1 MADGTA
7 HALWLSAMTPHRTLI
22 PLIALVATACLK
34 LPEIGSFQVQE
45 DAGTPA
51 TEQPQPD
58 AGSPGGTLSSV
69 RLLKPT
75 GTVFT
80 NGTLDV
86 QVELV
91 GSPNTLVE
99 LVLDGKDTVG
109 VLEPPAYKLTWN
121 TASIPE
127 GPHLLTARA
136 VLGSKTLV
144 SAARTV
150 TVDRTPPQLVLRT
163 PAPNAQEVS
172 VHEPIYAVFSEAV
185 RAETL
190 TDSSVR
196 LTMTGGTTV
205 ARTVSLSSDGKTL
218 RVQPAA
224 SPVAPATMMLN
235 TTNAITDLAGN
246 GLASPSEAWIWNVPA
261 WISTGVSP
269 DASPEVAS
277 LQLRQDSSGGSVMA
291 FSSPDG
297 DFWAVYKDNAG
308 NWRSLSPD
316 PRLPASGL
324 PYPSGHSYVT
334 GFALQL
340 DNSTTPV
347 LAYSTGASKNDG
359 NLISIRRWQDN
370 DWRTIGTTN
379 FVHEPYAHNFITVAA
394 LQLTSNGM
402 PVVAWMGS
410 IGYNY
415 LHVHRW
421 TGSTWEKLGDHI
433 TVENDSPSGDYK
445 YSPSLR
451 LNASNNPVIAWSELD
466 GKVYVSQWSA
476 GSRVWS
482 TYGQGLSAYPQLA
495 TPALNP
501 SLQLDIVGSP
511 IIAWRQADSTGTKHI
526 HVRRWSN
533 GVWQD
538 MGTALRASPGIT
550 DTSAPELHVD
560 PSNKLILS
568 WSEMAGGIM
577 QTHFRVWNGTQWEM
591 PVSPLNGDQFS
602 ISLDAQGG
610 LVAAKAVEYSIL
622 TTYRPNN

>member
-1 MADGTA
+1 
-7 HALWLSAMTPHRTLI
+7 MTPYRTLV

-69 RLLKPT
+69 RLLKPA

-136 VLGSKTLV
+136 VLGNKTLV

-172 VHEPIYAVFSEAV
+172 VREPIYAVFSEAV

-224 SPVAPATMMLN
+224 SPVAPATMMLSTSN
-235 TTNAITDLAGN
+235 TITDLAGN
-246 GLASPSEAWIWNVPA
+246 GLATPSEPWIWNVPA

-269 DASPEVAS
+269 DSSPEVVS
-277 LQLRQDSSGGSVMA
+277 LQLRQDSLGGSVIA
-291 FSSPDG
+291 FSGPDG
-297 DFWAVYKDNAG
+297 ELWAVYKDNTG

-316 PRLPASGL
+316 PRLPASVL
-324 PYPSGHSYVT
+324 PYPTGHHYVT

-340 DNSTTPV
+340 DRSTTPV
-347 LAYSTGASKNDG
+347 LAYGTGPAHGDG
-359 NLISIRRWQDN
+359 KLLSVRRWQDN
-370 DWRTIGTTN
+370 DWKAVATIN
-379 FVHEPYAHNFITVAA
+379 LPEQSSASMTVAD
-394 LQLTSNGM
+394 LKLTKHGM
-402 PVVAWMGS
+402 PVVAWMTS
-410 IGYNY
+410 AASNLKTLY
-415 LHVHRW
+415 VHRW
-421 TGSTWEKLGDHI
+421 TGNYWEDFGQEV
-433 TVENDSPSGDYK
+433 TSGSGSPSGDHK
-445 YSPSLR
+445 YFPSLQ
-451 LNASNNPVIAWSELD
+451 LNASDSPVLAWSEID
-466 GKVYVSQWSA
+466 GKVYVSYWDI
-476 GSRVWS
+476 GSRAWLPH
-482 TYGQGLSAYPQLA
+482 GQGLSAYPQLS

-501 SLQLDIVGSP
+501 SLQLDSAGSP
-511 IIAWRQADSTGTKHI
+511 VVAWRQADSAGTKHI

-533 GVWQD
+533 GTWQD
-538 MGTALRASPGIT
+538 LGAALSASPGAT
-550 DTSAPELHVD
+550 DTSEPELHLA

-568 WSEMAGGIM
+568 WSEMAGGTM

-591 PVSPLNGDQFS
+591 LVSPLNGDQFS
-602 ISLDAQGG
+602 ISLDAPGN
-610 LVAAKAVEYSIL
+610 LVAAKAIEYSFL
-622 TTYRPNN
+622 TTYSPNK

>member
-1 MADGTA
+1 
-7 HALWLSAMTPHRTLI
+7 MTPHRTLI

-69 RLLKPT
+69 RLLKPA

-224 SPVAPATMMLN
+224 SPVAPATMMLS
-235 TTNAITDLAGN
+235 TSNAITDLAGN
-246 GLASPSEAWIWNVPA
+246 GLASPSDPWIWNVPA

-269 DASPEVAS
+269 DSSPEVAS
-277 LQLRQDSSGGSVMA
+277 LQLHQDSSGGSVIA

-297 DFWAVYKDNAG
+297 DFWAVYKDNTG

-340 DNSTTPV
+340 DNSTIPV

-359 NLISIRRWQDN
+359 NLISVRRWQDN
-370 DWRTIGTTN
+370 DWRTTTASLPPGPFESH
-379 FVHEPYAHNFITVAA
+379 FVTVAD
-394 LQLTSNGM
+394 LKLTRDGM
-402 PVVAWMGS
+402 PVVAWMMSGGS
-410 IGYNY
+410 NTLYVN
-415 LHVHRW
+415 RW
-421 TGSTWEKLGDHI
+421 NGSSWEDFGQNVTD
-433 TVENDSPSGDYK
+433 ESNSPPGDYK
-445 YSPSLR
+445 FFPALQ
-451 LNASNNPVIAWSELD
+451 LNASDNPILAWSYPD
-466 GKVYVSQWSA
+466 GKVYVAYWSTGPNIA
-476 GSRVWS
+476 WV
-482 TYGQGLSAYPQLA
+482 TYGQGLSAYSQLS

-501 SLQLDIVGSP
+501 SLQLDSAGSP
-511 IIAWRQADSTGTKHI
+511 IVAWRQADSTGTKHI

-538 MGTALRASPGIT
+538 MGTALSASPGAT
-550 DTSAPELHVD
+550 DTSAPELHVA

-568 WSEMAGGIM
+568 WSEMAGGTM
-577 QTHFRVWNGTQWEM
+577 QTHFMVWNGTQWEM
-591 PVSPLNGDQFS
+591 LVSPLNGDQFS

-610 LVAAKAVEYSIL
+610 LVAAKAIEYTFL
-622 TTYRPNN
+622 TTYIPNN